1 MRHKDS
7 RIEAFTNAITNMKF
21 IKIKALENLFHS
33 KIYSKR
39 KEEISDLTKI
49 GVIYSV
55 QTFFNW
61 LNVSICMIGCILW
74 ICHFESSTT
83 VAGMSALIRI
93 LGNLN
98 GSLSGVPVG
107 IQFYTNLMIS
117 VDRIN
122 DFLTAREINNEYI
135 EKIEDGGK
143 AGGNVIEM
151 ENGKFWW
158 GETAP
163 VAPVQALESDPVKTD
178 NEQFQLEIRDMK
190 VKKGSL
196 TMIIGKVGSGKSS
209 LL

>member
-1 MRHKDS
+1 
-7 RIEAFTNAITNMKF
+7 
-21 IKIKALENLFHS
+21 
-33 KIYSKR
+33 
-39 KEEISDLTKI
+39 
-49 GVIYSV
+49 
-55 QTFFNW
+55 
-61 LNVSICMIGCILW
+61 MIGCILW

-98 GSLSGVPVG
+98 SSLSGVPVG

-143 AGGNVIEM
+143 ASGNVIEL

-158 GETAP
+158 GETTP
-163 VAPVQALESDPVKTD
+163 VSPVQALESDQFKTD
-178 NEQFQLEIRDMK
+178 NEQFQLEISDMK

>member
-1 MRHKDS
+1 
-7 RIEAFTNAITNMKF
+7 
-21 IKIKALENLFHS
+21 
-33 KIYSKR
+33 
-39 KEEISDLTKI
+39 
-49 GVIYSV
+49 
-55 QTFFNW
+55 
-61 LNVSICMIGCILW
+61 
-74 ICHFESSTT
+74 
-83 VAGMSALIRI
+83 
-93 LGNLN
+93 
-98 GSLSGVPVG
+98 VPVG

-143 AGGNVIEM
+143 ASGNVIEL

-158 GETAP
+158 GEITP
-163 VAPVQALESDPVKTD
+163 VAPVQALESDQLKTD
-178 NEQFQLEIRDMK
+178 NEQFKLEISDMK